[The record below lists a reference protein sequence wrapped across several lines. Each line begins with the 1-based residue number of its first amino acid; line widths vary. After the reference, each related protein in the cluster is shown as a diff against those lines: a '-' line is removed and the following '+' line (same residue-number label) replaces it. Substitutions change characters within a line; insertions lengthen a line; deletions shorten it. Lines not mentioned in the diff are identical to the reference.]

1 MEPNTSVNGHLAL
14 PQLWGMSLDQATAII
29 LPTMI
34 ATATLTAV
42 AFAVVAVFS
51 RKWRLGLIIL
61 ASGALIEILPVAVM
75 ALCLDG
81 SLEQVITESIRTWS
95 ITFPLVLLMSAI
107 AWFARIFW
115 DDLGVAFEAVL
126 DRWGLRG
133 AIVMIGVIL
142 AVFVAVTL
150 VRTALKI

>member
-1 MEPNTSVNGHLAL
+1 
-14 PQLWGMSLDQATAII
+14 
-29 LPTMI
+29 MI

-42 AFAVVAVFS
+42 AFSAVAVFS

-61 ASGALIEILPVAVM
+61 ASGVLIEVLPVAVM
-75 ALCLDG
+75 ALRLDG
-81 SLEQVITESIRTWS
+81 SLAQLITESIRTWS

-115 DDLGVAFEAVL
+115 DDLGVEFEAVL

-133 AIVMIGVIL
+133 AIVMICVIL
-142 AVFVAVTL
+142 AVFIAVTL
-150 VRTALKI
+150 ARTALKI